1 MTVRRI
7 LMISSLWPPVV
18 LGGAESYASAL
29 AEQLRARGGEVGV
42 LTFGVGGDDVV
53 STVSPWPYRL
63 EAYASKGA
71 ASRSAFHL
79 LDVYR
84 PAAPRAIHEAIDAF
98 GWSDEQTGA
107 TGRSDREELWKSIAA
122 S

>member
-1 MTVRRI
+1 MPRMIIEGSIRGCSNDAPDDATPSCYVDLCVTPRPTDPMTVRRI

-42 LTFGVGGDDVV
+42 LTFGVGGADVV

-63 EAYASKGA
+63 EAYASTGA
-71 ASRSAFHL
+71 AS
-79 LDVYR
+79 
-84 PAAPRAIHEAIDAF
+84 
-98 GWSDEQTGA
+98 
-107 TGRSDREELWKSIAA
+107 
-122 S
+122 